1 MPICRIFNS
10 KGTELTHFRT
20 EDFPNQRR
28 IVVGRSSK
36 CDVSLK
42 HLAEN
47 NISREHFF
55 LSRSLGSDDW
65 KIHDTSRAGIVL
77 DCRKVPEADLHNGS
91 VLRFGQLFFCFGERA
106 APSPYFLAW
115 NSIGGGD
122 EEFARLWPGVN
133 SVGASHDNYV
143 MVREGSV
150 SRFHAQVE
158 VNGDRLL
165 LSNLSAMVESQVNGA
180 EVTGPRE
187 IRPGDTIVLADVQ
200 VRLGRTE
207 AMAAPVADIL
217 SEKALQRQNQKSETD
232 RNLRPTIVVI
242 LLLVIIGCF
251 AIALF
256 YGARLL
262 R

>member
-47 NISREHFF
+47 NISREHFN
-55 LSRSLGSDDW
+55 LTRSLGGDEW

-77 DCRKVPEADLHNGS
+77 DCRKVPEADLTNGS
-91 VLRFGQLFFCFGERA
+91 VLRFGQLFFCFGDRA
-106 APSPYFLAW
+106 VPSPFFLSW
-115 NSIGGGD
+115 NSAGGV
-122 EEFARLWPGVN
+122 EEYARLWPGVN

-150 SRFHAQVE
+150 SRFHAKIE
-158 VNGDRLL
+158 VNGERIL
-165 LSNLSAMVESQVNGA
+165 LSNLSSMVESQVNGTDVIGA
-180 EVTGPRE
+180 RD
-187 IRPGDTIVLADVQ
+187 IRPGDDIVLADVS
-200 VRLGRTE
+200 VRLGRAD
-207 AMAAPVADIL
+207 AMSVPVADIL
-217 SEKALQRQNQKSETD
+217 SESALQRQNQKSETS

-242 LLLVIIGCF
+242 LLLIIIGCF

-256 YGARLL
+256 YGVRLL

>member
-28 IVVGRSSK
+28 IVVGRSSQ

-42 HLAEN
+42 HLAET
-47 NISREHFF
+47 NISREHFY

-77 DCRKVPEADLHNGS
+77 DCRKVAEADLHNGS
-91 VLRFGQLFFCFGERA
+91 VLRFGQLFFCFGDRA
-106 APSPYFLAW
+106 TPSPFFLAW
-115 NSIGGGD
+115 NSLGG
-122 EEFARLWPGVN
+122 EEDYARLWPGVN

-143 MVREGSV
+143 MIREGSV

-158 VNGDRLL
+158 VNGERLV
-165 LSNLSAMVESQVNGA
+165 LSNLSDMVDSQVNGIDI
-180 EVTGPRE
+180 TGPRE
-187 IRPGDTIVLADVQ
+187 IRPGDDIVLADIS
-200 VRLGRTE
+200 VRLGRSD
-207 AMAAPVADIL
+207 ANSVPVADIL
-217 SEKALQRQNQKSETD
+217 SEKALEFQNRKSETD

-242 LLLVIIGCF
+242 LLLIIIGCF

-256 YGARLL
+256 YGVRLL